1 MFTESPDAALRINEG
16 WRKVLNAD
24 LEQAARSSVSEN
36 LRVDIWVARTDSV
49 LRAEPS
55 LKILTKDDWNTLAR
69 LKTSA
74 ARDCATATRVLL
86 RLGLSQMVDN
96 RISPREWHFKTTPFG
111 KPVISNHLPTLN
123 FNISHADAVIVVAIS
138 SRLQLGIDV
147 ESVDQ
152 ELTAD
157 VIAGFCNTQEQAVIQ
172 GCHPAQ
178 RSREFI
184 RLWTRKEAYAKL
196 LGFGHSIDFSSMDSL
211 PDAFGIGCDTHSTS
225 SVHFE
230 SFYVPVGDSLYHAS
244 LAIEKMNAGSID
256 IRIIDVI
263 GHSEAKNASIM
274 CKNLHSGRRS
284 QCEIRP

>member
-1 MFTESPDAALRINEG
+1 VSTEWRAAALRTNAG
-16 WRKVLNAD
+16 WRKILKPD
-24 LEQAARSSVSEN
+24 LEQAASASVVEN
-36 LRVDIWVARTDSV
+36 SRVDVWVARTDS
-49 LRAEPS
+49 LLQGEP
-55 LKILTKDDWNTLAR
+55 LKILTSDDWNTLAR

-74 ARDCATATRVLL
+74 ARDCATATRILL
-86 RLGLSQMVDN
+86 RLGLSEMVDD

-111 KPVISNHLPTLN
+111 KPVISSRLPVLN

-157 VIAGFCNTQEQAVIQ
+157 VIAGFCNAQEQAVIQ

-196 LGFGHSIDFSSMDSL
+196 LGFGHSIEFSSMDSL
-211 PDAFGIGCDTHSTS
+211 PDAFGIGCDTHSAS

-230 SFYVPVGDSLYHAS
+230 SFYVPVGHSLYHAS

-263 GHSEAKNASIM
+263 GHSETKSAFVISVGGN
-274 CKNLHSGRRS
+274 NLTCVATGGA
-284 QCEIRP
+284 